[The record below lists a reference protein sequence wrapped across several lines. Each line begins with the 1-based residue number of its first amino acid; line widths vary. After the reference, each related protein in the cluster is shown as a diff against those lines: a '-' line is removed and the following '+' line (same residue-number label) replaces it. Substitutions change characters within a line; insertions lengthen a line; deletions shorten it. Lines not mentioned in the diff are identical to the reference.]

1 MLKNKQISISVS
13 QQVVIGEEVVMGLSA
28 TIPSDT
34 KIGVVGKHVSNEP
47 LYQAN
52 RAACRKDLNDF
63 QQEIYAIE
71 DNYPLMTD
79 IAVE

>member
-1 MLKNKQISISVS
+1 MLKNKQVSISVS

-34 KIGVVGKHVSNEP
+34 KIGMVGQHVSNEP

-52 RAACRKDLNDF
+52 KAACRKDVNDF

-79 IAVE
+79 IAEE